1 MRALVWGHHVGVVDK
16 PVPPIPEGW
25 VLGKV
30 LAAMFGPIERA
41 IVMGIQPIE
50 PGRVLGSF
58 GVMRIVERGV
68 GVEDL
73 GPGQVVAV
81 PAYCMG
87 SIVGVDMDGLLAD
100 YASVPK
106 ECVRL
111 VPSEFLSPLTPLWLE
126 FSFLEGLAE
135 VVAGKDTLAIGCGFT
150 GYVTAS
156 YLRRVTNLTVAC
168 VERGLMEEIGKLG
181 VRTMMLDSVEGSY
194 DVVILEPLSTYATL
208 VALRFLKDG
217 GILVLP
223 PTQPKIVLKYMGF
236 PSRLTLY
243 RPGFGNLAIGRDA
256 IGAVPKKIM
265 SQAVVTVK
273 NLDEV
278 RVMSRY
284 YGRVIYVSRH
294 MPGSGK

>member
-30 LAAMFGPIERA
+30 MAAMFGPIERA
-41 IVMGIQPIE
+41 TVLGIQPIE

-68 GVEDL
+68 GVKDI

-81 PAYCMG
+81 PAYCTG
-87 SIVGVDMDGLLAD
+87 RIIGVDMDGLLAD
-100 YASVPK
+100 YASVPR
-106 ECVRL
+106 ECVRP
-111 VPSEFLSPLTPLWLE
+111 VPSDYLSPLTPLWLE
-126 FSFLEGLAE
+126 FSFLDGLREA
-135 VVAGKDTLAIGCGFT
+135 VAGRDTLAIGCGFT

-156 YLRRVTNLTVAC
+156 YIRGVADLTVAC

-194 DVVILEPLSTYATL
+194 DVVVLEPLSTYATF

-217 GILVLP
+217 GILILP
-223 PTQPKIVLKYMGF
+223 PTQSKIVLKYMGF
-236 PSRLTLY
+236 PPKLTLY
-243 RPGFGNLAIGRDA
+243 RPGFGNLAVGKEA
-256 IGAVPKKIM
+256 IDAVPKKIM
-265 SQAVVTVK
+265 TQAVVTVK

-284 YGRVIYVSRH
+284 YGRVIYVPKP
-294 MPGSGK
+294 MSGGR